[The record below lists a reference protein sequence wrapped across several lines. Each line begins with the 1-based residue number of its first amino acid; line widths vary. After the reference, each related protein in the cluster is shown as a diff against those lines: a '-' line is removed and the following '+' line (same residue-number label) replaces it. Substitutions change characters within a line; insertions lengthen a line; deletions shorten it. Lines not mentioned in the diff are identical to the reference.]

1 MLRRGVQGH
10 YFAPAVLTDITE
22 TMPAFIDELFTPV
35 LPVVRARDYRD
46 ALRLANSGRFGLSA
60 SIFTSDRRKADDFL
74 KRIEAG
80 IAHVNL
86 HTAFRVPELPVSA
99 WRDSGRGIPECG
111 RFARDFFTRSRAIY
125 MKGPLRRSGRPG
137 MGQEPGKG

>member
-1 MLRRGVQGH
+1 MILSPSFCLGH
-10 YFAPAVLTDITE
+10 FFAPTVLTEVEE

-35 LPVVRARDYRD
+35 LPVTRAQDYPD
-46 ALRLANSGRFGLSA
+46 ALRLANSGAFGLSA
-60 SIFTSDRRKADDFL
+60 SIFTSDRRNADDFL

-86 HTAFRVPELPVSA
+86 HTAFRVPELPVTA

-111 RFARDFFTRSRAIY
+111 RFTRDFFTRPRAVY
-125 MKGPLRRSGRPG
+125 ENL
-137 MGQEPGKG
+137 